1 MTASRILVVD
11 DEPSARSLYVITLES
26 QGYEVHSAAGADEAL
41 KKLENQSYDLL
52 ITDLMMPHVD
62 GIGLAKVI
70 RRDMRFVDM
79 PIVLITA
86 LDDRETR
93 IRALEVADAVMTKPL
108 DMMELYLRLDMLIQ
122 GRMRVLAL
130 RERIE
135 LSEGSAVRS
144 KVVTPEAD
152 GILARQSES
161 APATIAPARR
171 VANALNA
178 AEPKPRRTL
187 RPVRTGGRSR

>member
-26 QGYEVHSAAGADEAL
+26 QGYVVDAASGAREAL
-41 KKLENQSYDLL
+41 EALQHETYDLL

-62 GIGLAKVI
+62 GIGLARGI
-70 RRDMRFVDM
+70 RRDPQFVDM

-122 GRMRVLAL
+122 GRLRVLAL
-130 RERIE
+130 RERIQ
-135 LSEGSAVRS
+135 LSENSAVIA
-144 KVVTPEAD
+144 KVITPEVD
-152 GILARQSES
+152 GILGVSQEEDMI
-161 APATIAPARR
+161 TIAPRAG
-171 VANALNA
+171 
-178 AEPKPRRTL
+178 RRTHPSSKLGSVRPL
-187 RPVRTGGRSR
+187 RSGRSR